1 MLNKADLVA
10 VFEKACKPKRDFRIG
25 VEHEQFVLRPDNTR
39 APYAKKGGIKDLL
52 TFFKQFGYDKSLHEN
67 GKLIGLFD
75 PITKQSI
82 SLEPGGQFELAGAP
96 LKTIDD
102 VRSEI
107 TQHFERLDM
116 ASNALGISFLAAGF
130 DPYNTRESMQWMPK
144 GRYEIM
150 RRYMPTVGTMGLD
163 MMTRTCTVQV
173 NLDYSSERDMA
184 RKMRIGMALQPLIS
198 AYFANSAIVE
208 GRDSGY
214 KQYRTLVWQNTDPA
228 RSGLLPFVFDDDFGF
243 DAYVDYL
250 LDLPMYFIKRDG
262 QYHDMTGQSFLDFM
276 NGILPGFEGE
286 FATMADFD
294 DQISI
299 AFPEVRLKRFI
310 ELRGADSGNLEHI
323 MGVTSFWVGLFYN
336 EAALDATFDVI
347 KNWTYEDVLDVYK
360 RVPREGTD
368 AVIHGKSITEWMSQF
383 MEMARHASFN
393 DMAMQTK

>member
-1 MLNKADLVA
+1 
-10 VFEKACKPKRDFRIG
+10 
-25 VEHEQFVLRPDNTR
+25 
-39 APYAKKGGIKDLL
+39 
-52 TFFKQFGYDKSLHEN
+52 
-67 GKLIGLFD
+67 
-75 PITKQSI
+75 
-82 SLEPGGQFELAGAP
+82 
-96 LKTIDD
+96 
-102 VRSEI
+102 
-107 TQHFERLDM
+107 
-116 ASNALGISFLAAGF
+116 
-130 DPYNTRESMQWMPK
+130 
-144 GRYEIM
+144 
-150 RRYMPTVGTMGLD
+150 
-163 MMTRTCTVQV
+163 
-173 NLDYSSERDMA
+173 
-184 RKMRIGMALQPLIS
+184 
-198 AYFANSAIVE
+198 
-208 GRDSGY
+208 
-214 KQYRTLVWQNTDPA
+214 
-228 RSGLLPFVFDDDFGF
+228 
-243 DAYVDYL
+243 
-250 LDLPMYFIKRDG
+250 
-262 QYHDMTGQSFLDFM
+262 M